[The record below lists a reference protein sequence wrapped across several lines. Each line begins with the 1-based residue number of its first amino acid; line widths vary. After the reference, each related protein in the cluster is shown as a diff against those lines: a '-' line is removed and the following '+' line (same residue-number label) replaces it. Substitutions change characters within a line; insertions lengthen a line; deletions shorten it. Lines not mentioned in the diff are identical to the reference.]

1 MTTQAELAADWRGL
15 AKLDDAD
22 QIAAIRERLT
32 QLAGHPE
39 SRFATEVEK
48 LLLAEIDL
56 EDREM
61 ERLTR
66 SRLRAWL
73 QIPPEVAGRFAIA
86 IEGARETLAGPS
98 AMRSTMAV
106 QSAVRN
112 LEREEVVQLLE
123 VAPPIRRAISEEF
136 LEVLTSEFHL
146 GEAEP
151 SADAAQPERIRI
163 HKPWWRFW

>member
-1 MTTQAELAADWRGL
+1 MTTQAELSADWRGL
-15 AKLDDAD
+15 AKLDDEE
-22 QIAAIRERLT
+22 QIAAICERLNE
-32 QLAGHPE
+32 LASHSE
-39 SRFATEVEK
+39 SRLATEVEE
-48 LLLAEIDL
+48 LLMAEIDL
-56 EDREM
+56 EDHEM

-73 QIPPEVAGRFAIA
+73 QIAPEAAGRFAIA
-86 IEGARETLAGPS
+86 TEGARETLAGPS

-106 QSAVRN
+106 QGAVRN
-112 LEREEVVQLLE
+112 LERKEVVQLLE

-136 LEVLTSEFHL
+136 LEVLTAEFHL

-151 SADAAQPERIRI
+151 SADAAPERIRI